1 MLITAC
7 QLVLLHT
14 LSQSSFV
21 ATPAPET
28 PIRNNYI
35 YLRGQSPLRVLLAC
49 WSLVLIGLSHFL
61 QFTLSFGSRRVH
73 FVIPQSYIPHFTPLR
88 QCTQEHS
95 FRSLVRSHYATFTFR
110 ADVFSHPQILWL
122 LHCFV
127 ALRNASPPRTSALT
141 VHSANSTPHTHS
153 IHALAFS
160 NAPVPQKKNAP
171 ALPFRLTVSTLRAIS
186 VSGTRSS
193 RIGSPTTHRLHTLS
207 FRRLHFNRIRLAIHR
222 TLRAVS
228 PKFGLNASP
237 TPTPDHPPQRVQLQV
252 FGSFHSRSDE
262 FRFSTHQ

>member
-14 LSQSSFV
+14 LSQSSSV

-73 FVIPQSYIPHFTPLR
+73 FVIPHSSIPSFTPLR
-88 QCTQEHS
+88 QRTQEHS
-95 FRSLVRSHYATFTFR
+95 FRSLVRSHYATFTYR
-110 ADVFSHPQILWL
+110 ADVFPHPQICGCCIAS
-122 LHCFV
+122 LHS
-127 ALRNASPPRTSALT
+127 AKHRHPAHSALT
-141 VHSANSTPHTHS
+141 VHSANSTPHAHS
-153 IHALAFS
+153 IPALAFS
-160 NAPVPQKKNAP
+160 NAHVPQKNAP
-171 ALPFRLTVSTLRAIS
+171 ALPYRLTASTLRAIS

-237 TPTPDHPPQRVQLQV
+237 TPTPDHPPLRVQLQV
-252 FGSFHSRSDE
+252 LSAVNSRSDA